1 MWSDALKDKT
11 YQARIAALSIIQCTT
26 FVNYLRAHD
35 QNEHAE
41 NVETAIGVVAAI
53 FSDELGRETLAQAIK
68 WASDEAG
75 GAKLPESL
83 SVRH

>member
-11 YQARIAALSIIQCTT
+11 CQARIAALSIIQFTT
-26 FVNYLRAHD
+26 VVNYLRAHD

-41 NVETAIGVVAAI
+41 NVEAAIGVVAAI

-75 GAKLPESL
+75 GVKLPESL
-83 SVRH
+83 LVRH

>member
-1 MWSDALKDKT
+1 MKDKT

-35 QNEHAE
+35 QCEHAE
-41 NVETAIGVVAAI
+41 NVEAAIGVVTTLV
-53 FSDELGRETLAQAIK
+53 SDELGRETLAQAIK

-75 GAKLPESL
+75 GVKLPESL

>member
-1 MWSDALKDKT
+1 MNDKT
-11 YQARIAALSIIQCTT
+11 CQARIAALSIIQITT
-26 FVNYLRAHD
+26 VVNYLRAHD

-41 NVETAIGVVAAI
+41 NVEAAIGVVAAI

-75 GAKLPESL
+75 GVKLPESL

>member
-1 MWSDALKDKT
+1 MWSDVLKDKT

-26 FVNYLRAHD
+26 FVNYLRAHN

-41 NVETAIGVVAAI
+41 NVETAIGVVTAL
-53 FSDELGRETLAQAIK
+53 FSDEVGRETLAQAIK

-83 SVRH
+83 AVRH

>member
-1 MWSDALKDKT
+1 MKDKT
-11 YQARIAALSIIQCTT
+11 YQARIAALSIIQCNT
-26 FVNYLRAHD
+26 FVNYLRAHN

-41 NVETAIGVVAAI
+41 NVETAIGVVAGLL
-53 FSDELGRETLAQAIK
+53 SDELGRETLARAIK

-75 GAKLPESL
+75 GAKLSESL

>member
-1 MWSDALKDKT
+1 MKDET

-26 FVNYLRAHD
+26 VVKFLRAHD

-41 NVETAIGVVAAI
+41 NVDAAIGVVAAI
-53 FSDELGRETLAQAIK
+53 FSDELGREKLAQAIK
-68 WASDEAG
+68 WASDQAG
-75 GAKLPESL
+75 IAKLPESL

>member
-1 MWSDALKDKT
+1 MKDKT

-26 FVNYLRAHD
+26 VVNYLRAHD
-35 QNEHAE
+35 QNEHAK
-41 NVETAIGVVAAI
+41 NIETAIGVVAAL
-53 FSDELGRETLAQAIK
+53 FSDELGRERLAQAIK

-75 GAKLPESL
+75 ITKLPESL

>member
-11 YQARIAALSIIQCTT
+11 YQARIAALSIVQCTT
-26 FVNYLRAHD
+26 VVNFLRAHD

-41 NVETAIGVVAAI
+41 NVDAAIGVVAAI
-53 FSDELGRETLAQAIK
+53 FSDELGRERLAQAIK
-68 WASDEAG
+68 WASDQAG
-75 GAKLPESL
+75 ISKLPESL

>member
-1 MWSDALKDKT
+1 MKEKT

-26 FVNYLRAHD
+26 IMNYLRAHD
-35 QNEHAE
+35 QNEHA
-41 NVETAIGVVAAI
+41 NNIETAIGVVAAL

-75 GAKLPESL
+75 GAKLPASL
-83 SVRH
+83 SVHH

>member
-1 MWSDALKDKT
+1 MKDKT
-11 YQARIAALSIIQCTT
+11 HQARIVALSIIQCTT
-26 FVNYLRAHD
+26 VVNYLRAHD
-35 QNEHAE
+35 QIEHAE

-53 FSDELGRETLAQAIK
+53 FSDELGRETIAEAIK

>member
-1 MWSDALKDKT
+1 MTDKT
-11 YQARIAALSIIQCTT
+11 YQARIAALSMIQCTT
-26 FVNYLRAHD
+26 VVNYLRAHD

-41 NVETAIGVVAAI
+41 NVEAAIGVVAAI
-53 FSDELGRETLAQAIK
+53 FSDELGREILAQAIK

-75 GAKLPESL
+75 AKLPAAL

>member
-1 MWSDALKDKT
+1 MKDET

-26 FVNYLRAHD
+26 VVKFLRAHD

-41 NVETAIGVVAAI
+41 NVEAAIGVVAAI
-53 FSDELGRETLAQAIK
+53 FSVELGRETLAQAIE
-68 WASDEAG
+68 WASDKAG

>member
-1 MWSDALKDKT
+1 MKDKT

-26 FVNYLRAHD
+26 VVNYLRAHN

-41 NVETAIGVVAAI
+41 NIETAIGVVAAL

-68 WASDEAG
+68 WAWDEAG
-75 GAKLPESL
+75 DAKLPESL
-83 SVRH
+83 LVRH